1 MRVLGRH
8 YLLELWGCNEK
19 IGDEA
24 EVRDA
29 VEEAVDAAQVTLLGD
44 VHTHK
49 FNPHGVSAMAII
61 AESHISVHTWPE
73 YGYAAVDV
81 YTCGEDA
88 RPEKALEVFK
98 RRFSPERM
106 EVHEIKRGIL
116 A

>member
-24 EVRDA
+24 EVRGA
-29 VEEAVDAAQVTLLGD
+29 VEEAVEVARVTLLGN
-44 VHTHK
+44 VHIHR
-49 FNPHGVSAMAII
+49 FDPQGISAMAII

-73 YGYAAVDV
+73 YRYAAVDV
-81 YTCGEDA
+81 YTCGDDA
-88 RPEKALEVFK
+88 RPEEALEVF
-98 RRFSPERM
+98 RRSFSPERM

-116 A
+116 V